1 MPGAPRSFLL
11 LVARFLFVPFPHNSN
26 SKPPNFSSA
35 VMLEAIASRLE
46 AIAIRLEAIELRAP
60 KDELHKLD
68 GLAFAILHSDSRF
81 LFLPCA

>member
-1 MPGAPRSFLL
+1 
-11 LVARFLFVPFPHNSN
+11 
-26 SKPPNFSSA
+26 
-35 VMLEAIASRLE
+35 MLEAIASRLE